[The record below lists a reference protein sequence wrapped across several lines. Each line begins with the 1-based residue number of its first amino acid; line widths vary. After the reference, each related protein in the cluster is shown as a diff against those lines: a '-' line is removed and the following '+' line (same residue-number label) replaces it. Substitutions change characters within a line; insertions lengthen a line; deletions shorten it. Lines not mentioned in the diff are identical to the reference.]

1 MKLFAVGNYD
11 RFGVFALVVAETEE
25 QALEKL
31 KNLKEGEVVGGFAD
45 IYSLDEFD
53 LEDGSS
59 VSRLKET
66 KKATEI
72 PSGVYFVEN

>member
-1 MKLFAVGNYD
+1 MK
-11 RFGVFALVVAETEE
+11 TEE

-31 KNLKEGEVVGGFAD
+31 KNLKEGDVVGGFGD

-66 KKATEI
+66 KKVTEI

>member
-11 RFGVFALVVAETEE
+11 RFGVFALVMAETEE

-31 KNLKEGEVVGGFAD
+31 KNLKEGDVVGGFRD

-66 KKATEI
+66 KKVTEI